1 MTLTFTYANS
11 GTPIAGVKVIMTE
24 SDGTVTVLVT
34 DANGQITLPSTSNT
48 YTLSAS
54 LAETGEDP
62 ISLIDAIQILQ
73 YSGELRTLTDDQKTA
88 ADVNADGEVDI
99 LDAIWILQHLGE
111 LRTLDKDLIF
121 LDANTGQPLSETT
134 FSPGA
139 TPSISVIRKG
149 DVDQDF
155 DPTLITDHAPI
166 LTGKTTLVMDENET
180 TVSTL
185 IGVDADNDALTYS
198 ITGGADKDLFTI
210 DTSTGVLSFIAG
222 PDYEAPSDSGGDNL
236 YDIEISVSDGSNT
249 TSQALVISVGDLNE
263 KMAMTNKTIN
273 ENTPGAT
280 VGDLSIIDTTF
291 GNTSITYV
299 LSGDDAEY
307 FVLEGNT
314 I

>member
-111 LRTLDKDLIF
+111 LRTLNKNLIF
-121 LDANTGQPLSETT
+121 LENEALFLETLLSPIILAEPQICNIDLGYPDSTST
-134 FSPGA
+134 FSA
-139 TPSISVIRKG
+139 
-149 DVDQDF
+149 
-155 DPTLITDHAPI
+155 
-166 LTGKTTLVMDENET
+166 
-180 TVSTL
+180 
-185 IGVDADNDALTYS
+185 
-198 ITGGADKDLFTI
+198 
-210 DTSTGVLSFIAG
+210 
-222 PDYEAPSDSGGDNL
+222 
-236 YDIEISVSDGSNT
+236 
-249 TSQALVISVGDLNE
+249 
-263 KMAMTNKTIN
+263 
-273 ENTPGAT
+273 
-280 VGDLSIIDTTF
+280 
-291 GNTSITYV
+291 
-299 LSGDDAEY
+299 
-307 FVLEGNT
+307 
-314 I
+314 